1 MRQLTFKGFLD
12 AYVACLSGEDTRD
25 PKRLAAAMR
34 GRSRLSA
41 PLLLWAVETGRLE
54 QFRRLLAD
62 DPRHLRELEQ
72 LEGLRESGRLERAL
86 SSPASPLRPEYAK
99 AWNSY
104 VARRDAHKRDVDLK
118 LAARER
124 ALALEAQKKV
134 TRYRLAKDL
143 GLNPG
148 NLHSFLSQ
156 GDMSHVSQK
165 NALAVVKYLEAA

>member
-1 MRQLTFKGFLD
+1 MRRLTLKGFLD
-12 AYVACLSGEDTRD
+12 AYVAYLSGEDTLD
-25 PKRLAAAMR
+25 PKRLAAAAR

-41 PLLLWAVETGRLE
+41 PLLLWAVETGRLD
-54 QFRRLLAD
+54 QFRCLFAD
-62 DPRHLRELEQ
+62 EPRYLRELEQ
-72 LEGLRESGRLERAL
+72 LEALRESGRLEWAL
-86 SSPASPLRPEYAK
+86 VSPASPLRPEYAK
-99 AWNSY
+99 AWDSY
-104 VARRDAHKRDVDLK
+104 VARRDAHERDVDLK

-156 GDMSHVSQK
+156 GDTRHVSRK
-165 NALAVVKYLEAA
+165 SALAVVKYLEAV